1 MWTKRSRRFAAPNEK
16 EANAMSN
23 DATLRILQMVSE
35 GKITAAE
42 AERLLEAIAGAR
54 PEAKQI
60 SILVFER
67 EREKPEIRINLPIS
81 FARFAMRFVP
91 ASVISK
97 QEIPMDAI
105 LAALEEAQP
114 GKVFDLKDESG
125 KRVEIYLH

>member
-1 MWTKRSRRFAAPNEK
+1 
-16 EANAMSN
+16 MSN

-97 QEIPMDAI
+97 QEIPMDTI